1 MESVGRYRILG
12 EIGSGSV
19 GVVYRA
25 HDPNLD
31 VDVALKVLRRER
43 LSDEGLVRRFLA
55 EAKALGR
62 LEHPNIVRVFNVDTA
77 DGTVYIA
84 MEFVEGQSLSQAAQ
98 ARRPAPR
105 EVAELGATVAEA
117 LEEAHAKGIVHR
129 DVKPGNI
136 LIRSDGR
143 IKITDFGI
151 ARIESLAPGDR
162 TEVGQILGT
171 PSYMSPEQVAGQPVD
186 ARSDIFSLG
195 IILYEL
201 ATGAKPFGGDNLAA
215 VFFAITHKEPE
226 APRRQNPAL
235 PPDLEGIILRCL
247 QKDPGARFPTAGA
260 LAQALRGHLA
270 GSSEPSSGGNRAAA
284 PRRRAA
290 WGAALAATVLAAGAG
305 IYLAGRPEP
314 ASRSAPEAARGELR
328 EPAPPAAP
336 HGTLRIE
343 TAPPGAQ
350 LFVGGAFKGLTPATL
365 TVAAGRHDVRLTY
378 PGRGDWEAR
387 VLVKAHGETPLS
399 VNLAPLEDSG
409 N

>member
-1 MESVGRYRILG
+1 METIGRYRILD

-84 MEFVEGQSLSQAAQ
+84 MEFVEGEPLSEAAK
-98 ARRPAPR
+98 ARRLAPG

-186 ARSDIFSLG
+186 ARSDLFSLG

-201 ATGAKPFGGDNLAA
+201 ATGAKPFAGDNLAA
-215 VFFAITHKEPE
+215 VFFAIAHKEPE
-226 APRRQNPAL
+226 APGKRNPAL
-235 PPDLEGIILRCL
+235 PRELENIILRCL
-247 QKDPGARFPTAGA
+247 QKDPQARFPTAAA
-260 LAQALRGHLA
+260 LAQALRAHLA
-270 GSSEPSSGGNRAAA
+270 GSNRQASAAAQGAA
-284 PRRRAA
+284 PRRRAVWA
-290 WGAALAATVLAAGAG
+290 AALAAGVLTVAAGA
-305 IYLAGRPEP
+305 YLMSRPTP
-314 ASRSAPEAARGELR
+314 NAVRGALQ
-328 EPAPPAAP
+328 EPAPPPAQ

-350 LFVGGAFKGLTPATL
+350 LFVGGTFQGLTPATL
-365 TVAAGRHDVRLTY
+365 SIAAGRHEVRLTY

-387 VLVKAHGETPLS
+387 VLVKAEGETPLS
-399 VNLAPLEDSG
+399 VELTPLEDSER
-409 N
+409 

>member
-1 MESVGRYRILG
+1 MEAVGRYRILS

-43 LSDEGLVRRFLA
+43 LSDEGLVRRFLS

-62 LEHPNIVRVFNVDTA
+62 LEHPNTVRVFNVDTA

-84 MEFVEGQSLSQAAQ
+84 MELVEGESLSQAAKN
-98 ARRPAPR
+98 RRLAPA

-117 LEEAHAKGIVHR
+117 LEEAHTKGIVHR

-186 ARSDIFSLG
+186 ARSDLFSLG

-201 ATGAKPFGGDNLAA
+201 ATGAKPFAGDNLAA
-215 VFFAITHKEPE
+215 VFFAIAHKEPE
-226 APRRQNPAL
+226 APCRRNPAL
-235 PPDLEGIILRCL
+235 PRELENIILRCL
-247 QKDPGARFPTAGA
+247 QKDPQARFPTAAA
-260 LAQALRGHLA
+260 LAQALRAHLA
-270 GSSEPSSGGNRAAA
+270 GSVQPASGGARATT

-290 WGAALAATVLAAGAG
+290 WGAALAAGVLAAGAG
-305 IYLAGRPEP
+305 LYFASRPEP
-314 ASRSAPEAARGELR
+314 
-328 EPAPPAAP
+328 PPAQY
-336 HGTLRIE
+336 GTLRIE

-350 LFVGGAFKGLTPATL
+350 LFVGGAFQGLTPATL
-365 TVAAGRHDVRLTY
+365 SVAAGRHDVRLTY

-387 VLVKAHGETPLS
+387 VLVKAEGETPLS
-399 VNLAPLEDSG
+399 IELAPVEDSG